1 MKTILITLN
10 NKLFIIYYLLFI
22 IYYLIYSHI
31 FYAFFYRLIKVKNI
45 KTLTEVV

>member
-10 NKLFIIYYLLFI
+10 NKLFI